1 MRAEPWLIAGGFLS
15 AVAALMHLAIIAG
28 GPAWYRWFHAGEAI
42 ARMAERGEAQ
52 AWLVTLSIA
61 AVLAVFAA
69 YAFAAADVL
78 PRLPLMRLALLGI
91 TAIYLLRGLALVP
104 LLVWRPQLVDSFILW
119 SSFVVLVYGIVH
131 AVGTWLVWP
140 RL

>member
-91 TAIYLLRGLALVP
+91 TAIYLLRGLALVL

-119 SSFVVLVYGIVH
+119 SSFVVRVYGIVH